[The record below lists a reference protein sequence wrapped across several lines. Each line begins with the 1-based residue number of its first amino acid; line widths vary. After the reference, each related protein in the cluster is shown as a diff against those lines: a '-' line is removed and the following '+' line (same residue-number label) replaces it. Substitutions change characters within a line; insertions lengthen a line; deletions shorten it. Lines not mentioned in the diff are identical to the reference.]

1 MSSPAKRSNA
11 EALSAAA
18 VELKRRRAAGTATET
33 PPPKP
38 GKPGKPGKAKKVK
51 TVRCSVR
58 LPEGEYRELAKIR
71 KRLGREG
78 VSTKKGELVRAG
90 LMLLVLL
97 DRTDLKAA
105 IRDVIA
111 PEPATHQTP

>member
-1 MSSPAKRSNA
+1 MPSPAKPSSA

-18 VELKRRRAAGTATET
+18 DELKRRRAVGTATET
-33 PPPKP
+33 PKP
-38 GKPGKPGKAKKVK
+38 KPGKAKKVK

-58 LPEGEYRELAKIR
+58 LPEGEYRELAKLR

-111 PEPATHQTP
+111 PEPATRQTP

>member
-18 VELKRRRAAGTATET
+18 DELKRRRAAGTATET
-33 PPPKP
+33 PKP
-38 GKPGKPGKAKKVK
+38 KPGKPGKAKKVK

-58 LPEGEYRELAKIR
+58 LPEGEYRELAKLR
-71 KRLGREG
+71 KCLGREG
-78 VSTKKGELVRAG
+78 VSTKKGKLVRAG

-111 PEPATHQTP
+111 PEPATRQTP

>member
-18 VELKRRRAAGTATET
+18 DELKRRRAAGTATET

-38 GKPGKPGKAKKVK
+38 GKPGKAKKIK

-58 LPEGEYRELAKIR
+58 LPEGEYRELAKLR

-97 DRTDLKAA
+97 DRTNLKAA

>member
-33 PPPKP
+33 PPLKP
-38 GKPGKPGKAKKVK
+38 GKTGKTKKVK

-58 LPEGEYRELAKIR
+58 LPEGEYRELAKLR

>member
-11 EALSAAA
+11 EALRAAA

-33 PPPKP
+33 PPL
-38 GKPGKPGKAKKVK
+38 KPGKAKKVK

-58 LPEGEYRELAKIR
+58 LPEGEYRELAKLR

>member
-38 GKPGKPGKAKKVK
+38 GKAKKVK

-58 LPEGEYRELAKIR
+58 LPEGEYRELAKLR

>member
-1 MSSPAKRSNA
+1 MSSPAKPSSA

-18 VELKRRRAAGTATET
+18 DELKRRREVGTATET
-33 PPPKP
+33 PPPRP
-38 GKPGKPGKAKKVK
+38 GKTGKAKKVK

-58 LPEGEYRELAKIR
+58 LPEGEYRELAKLR

-90 LMLLVLL
+90 LMLLALL
-97 DRTDLKAA
+97 DRTDLNAA

>member
-1 MSSPAKRSNA
+1 MSSPAKPSSA

-18 VELKRRRAAGTATET
+18 DELKRRRAAGTATET

-38 GKPGKPGKAKKVK
+38 GRPVETGKAKKVK

-58 LPEGEYRELAKIR
+58 LPESEYRGLATLR

-78 VSTKKGELVRAG
+78 VSTRKGELVRAG
-90 LMLLVLL
+90 LMLLVVL

-111 PEPATHQTP
+111 PEPTTNQTP